1 MKLLFRLFG
10 PSIHRY
16 LAAGSLRPSG
26 FNGMEFAFSG
36 LDGHAYYTWTDIG
49 EMTPTRQKHIERCM
63 RMSDAGIGQNTLDE
77 LCDLGE
83 AAIMEAVKGGATAKK
98 SNPLTRATYIFGEIR
113 NRPRN
118 VIPEEVY
125 YDIAALFAVRDDEDP
140 RSFDAGIHGQKI
152 QMLRD
157 AGAKGH
163 DFFDKL
169 SGFKRLL
176 GSLLTTEHAFIEL
189 LSSWTAQR
197 AHMEAIRHSFGSG
210 STTK

>member
-1 MKLLFRLFG
+1 
-10 PSIHRY
+10 
-16 LAAGSLRPSG
+16 
-26 FNGMEFAFSG
+26 MEFAFSG

-63 RMSDAGIGQNTLDE
+63 RMSDAGIGEKTLDE

-83 AAIMEAVKGGATAKK
+83 AANMDALKEQDKGKRSKVHSRVA
-98 SNPLTRATYIFGEIR
+98 YIFGEIR
-113 NRPRN
+113 NRPKN

-125 YDIAALFAVRDDEDP
+125 YDIAGIFAVRDDEDP

-152 QMLRD
+152 AMLKG
-157 AGAKGH
+157 AGMKGH

-176 GSLLTTEHAFIEL
+176 GSLLTTELAFIEL

-197 AHMEAIRHSFGSG
+197 AHMEAIRHYFGKG
-210 STTK
+210 STHK